1 MVQGVIILTGMVEA
15 EGNQFVST
23 CRELGTSSCGDSVE
37 EAFVNLEEAIEVHL
51 NALEEV
57 GERDRVFQE
66 QGINILDATVDTSD
80 HGEVPIGAFTKATRH
95 HVAVT
100 V

>member
-1 MVQGVIILTGMVEA
+1 MGQGVIILTGMVKA

-23 CRELGTSSCGDSVE
+23 CQELGTSSCGDSVE
-37 EAFVNLEEAIEVHL
+37 EAFANLEEAIEVHL
-51 NALEEV
+51 AALEEI

-66 QGINILDATVDTSD
+66 RGISILDATVDTSD
-80 HGEVPIGAFTKATRH
+80 HREIPIGAFTKATRY

-100 V
+100 A